1 MVGDEFKIR
10 EPRYYR
16 PVIHGNTGGAKVT
29 FDTSETINFCEN
41 IELLN
46 RFIRHKPFYK
56 RIRTYVYAAGLLAS
70 FYAGA
75 YYNAWRQVDAVLP
88 PDTSVVRDLGYVAP
102 AEYRLEV
109 GML

>member
-1 MVGDEFKIR
+1 MRVCTITSSGDESVYVRDLLVRPAIKFYADK
-10 EPRYYR
+10 PLDTRYIVAAILACM
-16 PVIHGNTGGAKVT
+16 VI
-29 FDTSETINFCEN
+29 
-41 IELLN
+41 
-46 RFIRHKPFYK
+46 
-56 RIRTYVYAAGLLAS
+56 S

-102 AEYRLEV
+102 ADYRLEV

>member
-10 EPRYYR
+10 EPRYIR
-16 PVIHGNTGGAKVT
+16 PVIHGNTGGATVT
-29 FDTSETINFCEN
+29 FTCSDQLDNWAESYV
-41 IELLN
+41 
-46 RFIRHKPFYK
+46 RRKRWYA

-75 YYNAWRQVDAVLP
+75 YYNAWRQVDSVLP
-88 PDTSVVRDLGYVAP
+88 MDTSVVRDLGYVAP
-102 AEYRLEV
+102 AQYRLEV

>member
-1 MVGDEFKIR
+1 MVGDEFKVWHR
-10 EPRYYR
+10 APRPWY
-16 PVIHGNTGGAKVT
+16 
-29 FDTSETINFCEN
+29 S
-41 IELLN
+41 
-46 RFIRHKPFYK
+46 

-75 YYNAWRQVDAVLP
+75 YYNAWRQVDGVLP

-102 AEYRLEV
+102 ADYRLEV